1 MADVKK
7 IATRESYGNTLKE
20 LAAEGHEDLVVLDA
34 DLAAATKTG
43 MFRKAYPDRHFDCG
57 IAEENMMGV
66 AAGLSTMGYV
76 PFVSSFAMFAAGR
89 AFEQVRN
96 SIGYPHLNVKIG
108 ATHGGISVGEDGAS
122 HQCCEDFALMRS
134 IPGMTVICPADDVE
148 ARAAVRAAYAMEG
161 PVYLR
166 FGRLAVPVF
175 HDAENYHFEIGKGEQ
190 IRLVLTSLFAGGH
203 VLIDDIPGVG
213 KTTMALA
220 FSKAL
225 SLRYNR
231 VQFTPDV
238 MPSDITGF
246 TLYNKEAGR
255 MEYQPGAVLCNLFL
269 ADELN
274 RATSRT
280 QSALLEAMEEGQVTV
295 DGVSHPVPQPFLVIA
310 TQNPAGA
317 SGTQLLPDSQLDR
330 FMVKL
335 SLGYPEPQ
343 DELRMLR
350 RKQKGN
356 PLDGVQQALD
366 KAGLAALRAQTDQVY
381 VSDDVLDYIVRL
393 VAGTRTLP
401 ELVQGASPRA
411 TLAVA
416 AMAKAAALA
425 RGADYV
431 TPADVRRIFHCT
443 VAHRLIPAP
452 QTRDVDAL
460 LDDLMRSISAPQLK

>member
-1 MADVKK
+1 MYEITRNVLAEVKK
-7 IATRESYGNTLKE
+7 SIVGKDDVISKVWIAL
-20 LAAEGHEDLVVLDA
+20 LAEGHVLLEDV
-34 DLAAATKTG
+34 
-43 MFRKAYPDRHFDCG
+43 
-57 IAEENMMGV
+57 
-66 AAGLSTMGYV
+66 
-76 PFVSSFAMFAAGR
+76 
-89 AFEQVRN
+89 
-96 SIGYPHLNVKIG
+96 
-108 ATHGGISVGEDGAS
+108 
-122 HQCCEDFALMRS
+122 
-134 IPGMTVICPADDVE
+134 
-148 ARAAVRAAYAMEG
+148 
-161 PVYLR
+161 
-166 FGRLAVPVF
+166 
-175 HDAENYHFEIGKGEQ
+175 
-190 IRLVLTSLFAGGH
+190 
-203 VLIDDIPGVG
+203 PGVG

-220 FSKAL
+220 FSRAL
-225 SLRYNR
+225 GLDTKRI
-231 VQFTPDV
+231 QFTPDT
-238 MPSDITGF
+238 MPSDIIGF
-246 TLYNKEAGR
+246 SLPEQGR
-255 MEYQPGAVLCNLFL
+255 MVYQPGAVMTNLLL
-269 ADELN
+269 ADEIN
-274 RATSRT
+274 RTSSKT

-295 DGVSHPVPQPFLVIA
+295 DGVTHALPRPFIVIA

-317 SGTQLLPDSQLDR
+317 SGTQLLPDSQMDR

-381 VSDDVLDYIVRL
+381 VSDEVLDYIVRL